1 MKIKGGCMWGHERRT
16 QKLPIRQRKSGDSEQ
31 RGQKCNR
38 RNGLYLGVFLY
49 ALRLIRLGVEQEEQR
64 GCRESGEKLLE

>member
-1 MKIKGGCMWGHERRT
+1 MWVNEQRT

-38 RNGLYLGVFLY
+38 RNGLYLGMFLY
-49 ALRLIRLGVEQEEQR
+49 ALRLIRLGVEPEEQG